1 MIAFSSISHQY
12 SYEKYKNYEVT
23 IAFLPHVVFLTS
35 KSLYL
40 STRAYHIICISFC
53 RYLFQTHSVMRTMRP
68 MDDLVVNRLASVALT
83 LALLHFYIVIVNK

>member
-1 MIAFSSISHQY
+1 MSFNSISHQY

-23 IAFLPHVVFLTS
+23 IAFLPHCSSFLTS